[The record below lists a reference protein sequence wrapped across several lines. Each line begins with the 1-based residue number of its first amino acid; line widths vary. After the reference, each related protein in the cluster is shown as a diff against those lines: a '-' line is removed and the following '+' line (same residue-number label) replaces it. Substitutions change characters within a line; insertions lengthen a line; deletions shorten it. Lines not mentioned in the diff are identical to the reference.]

1 MIDNFISY
9 ISKKIYLT
17 YIVDFIFSS
26 REGFFRGNFNGVK
39 PQNVLGI
46 ILYLA

>member
-9 ISKKIYLT
+9 ISKKIYLA
-17 YIVDFIFSS
+17 YIVDFIFLIKV
-26 REGFFRGNFNGVK
+26 RFFRGHFNGVK

-46 ILYLA
+46 IVYLA